1 MRKVYVVH
9 GITSQVMA
17 FGDIDDARYV
27 AESVFGTLPEY
38 EEADH
43 ISEVPFVPSDAPM
56 DKCVPVKSGGSD
68 VRF

>member
-9 GITSQVMA
+9 GIARQVMA
-17 FGDIDDARYV
+17 FGDVEDARYV

-56 DKCVPVKSGGSD
+56 DNIAPMRSGGAD
-68 VRF
+68 ARF

>member
-9 GITSQVMA
+9 GIAKQVMA
-17 FGDIDDARYV
+17 FGDIEDARYV

-56 DKCVPVKSGGSD
+56 DKSIPVRSGGSD